1 MRGACGWRVCDWR
14 GVVSFFPA
22 EEKIPCR
29 TSAKKGEGEVSEA
42 RRVLEVCEQD
52 ELMFSLRVQ
61 KELDA
66 MGLAEAQGSIRNTRI
81 IMERSR
87 SQLSELR
94 GIEERIRAL
103 EARKTAGHE
112 TLDREAAP
120 PRALPSRRMR

>member
-1 MRGACGWRVCDWR
+1 
-14 GVVSFFPA
+14 
-22 EEKIPCR
+22 
-29 TSAKKGEGEVSEA
+29 
-42 RRVLEVCEQD
+42 
-52 ELMFSLRVQ
+52 MFSLRVQ

-66 MGLAEAQGSIRNTRI
+66 MGLAEAQGSIRNARI

-103 EARKTAGHE
+103 EARKTAGHV
-112 TLDREAAP
+112 LFRSGGGAP